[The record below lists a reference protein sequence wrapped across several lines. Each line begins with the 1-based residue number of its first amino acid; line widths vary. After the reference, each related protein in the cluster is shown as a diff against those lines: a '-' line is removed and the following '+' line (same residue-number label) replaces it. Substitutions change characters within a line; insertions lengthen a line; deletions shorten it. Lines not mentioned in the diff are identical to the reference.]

1 MGSSLFCL
9 GQNKSNQ
16 HKKSKSVLG
25 LNILSENMNQNAI
38 VYLAMIISHL
48 NVIHILNSA
57 WSIVFKIVWLLTLEI
72 SNCIKMMR
80 VGLSCPGQVL
90 LPINFQSGGR
100 YSTEVALTPLAQQ
113 FRVRIPK
120 IFKMSFRA

>member
-48 NVIHILNSA
+48 NVIPILNSA

-72 SNCIKMMR
+72 SKCIKMMR
-80 VGLSCPGQVL
+80 VG
-90 LPINFQSGGR
+90 
-100 YSTEVALTPLAQQ
+100 
-113 FRVRIPK
+113 
-120 IFKMSFRA
+120 